1 MLAPNVVEVAR
12 RIGLFYLQKNS
23 QDYAKTEKEL
33 TDLRI
38 SKIEVDVK
46 NVTVYVS
53 HVGLFIGRRGENI
66 DKLSKFLK
74 LEVKIVED
82 RDSIYDALI
91 PRKLE
96 DYL

>member
-66 DKLSKFLK
+66 GKLSKFLK